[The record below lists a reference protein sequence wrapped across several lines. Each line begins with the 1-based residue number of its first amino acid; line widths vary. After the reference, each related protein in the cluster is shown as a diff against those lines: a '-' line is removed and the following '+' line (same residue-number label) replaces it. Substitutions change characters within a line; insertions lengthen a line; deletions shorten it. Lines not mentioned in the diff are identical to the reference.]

1 MNFLLMCVVRKT
13 VVEINL
19 LVCNRLYV
27 FGVGLL

>member
-19 LVCNRLYV
+19 LVCNRLCV